1 MQTSQSLRIGK
12 RRMFMSE
19 TNIIEDLKE
28 MRSTLDYLIKKHSKV
43 WKVSTKE
50 ETEYKLKKDNWEEI
64 QKGND
69 YY

>member
-1 MQTSQSLRIGK
+1 
-12 RRMFMSE
+12 MFMSE

-43 WKVSTKE
+43 WKISTKE
-50 ETEYKLKKDNWEEI
+50 ETEYKHKKDNWEEI